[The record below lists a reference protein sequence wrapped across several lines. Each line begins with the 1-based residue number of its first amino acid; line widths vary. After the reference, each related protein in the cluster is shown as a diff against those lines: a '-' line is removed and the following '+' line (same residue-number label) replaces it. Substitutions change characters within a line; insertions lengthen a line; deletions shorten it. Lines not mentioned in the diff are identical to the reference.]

1 MFTSLSISSPNPSE
15 REAGD
20 AIKIEE
26 RQLKKEKEKVPNEG
40 GQEENV
46 LKKTQ
51 QDSMTRMAQHHLPFG
66 LPKSVS
72 LRDDPLNKAQA
83 FLTETPVIE

>member
-1 MFTSLSISSPNPSE
+1 M
-15 REAGD
+15 
-20 AIKIEE
+20 KIEE
-26 RQLKKEKEKVPNEG
+26 RQLKKEKDKLPNEG
-40 GQEENV
+40 GQEFNV

-51 QDSMTRMAQHHLPFG
+51 QHSMTRMAQHHSTFG